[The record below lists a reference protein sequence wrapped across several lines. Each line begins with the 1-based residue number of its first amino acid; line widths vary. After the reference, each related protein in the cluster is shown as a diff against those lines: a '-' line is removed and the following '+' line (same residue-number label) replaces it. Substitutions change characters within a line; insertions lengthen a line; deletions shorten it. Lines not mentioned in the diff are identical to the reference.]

1 MKKTKVFVVTFDEP
15 NDNWLCADNMAVAL
29 NQGAPGGRPYCVSEI
44 TDQMGELAQRLNTHA
59 AVAKS
64 LSWKEPKTK

>member
-44 TDQMGELAQRLNTHA
+44 TDQVRELANRLNTHA
-59 AVAKS
+59 AAAGS
-64 LSWKEPKTK
+64 LTWQKTKKQ